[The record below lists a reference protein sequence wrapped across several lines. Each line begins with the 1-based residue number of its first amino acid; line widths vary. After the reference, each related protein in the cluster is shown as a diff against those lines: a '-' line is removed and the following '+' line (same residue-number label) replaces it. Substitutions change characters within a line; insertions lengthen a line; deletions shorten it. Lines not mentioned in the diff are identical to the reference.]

1 MTIGI
6 VLFIILGIVA
16 IAAAVGMLT
25 ATNAVH
31 AALFLVINFFCI
43 ALFYLGLNAP
53 FLAMVEI
60 TVYAGAIMV
69 LFLFVIM
76 LLGAERVSLQ
86 SKLRW
91 QTPFAVFLVI
101 VFVAAALV
109 ILLSPQ
115 IGIKLTPIQPL
126 PGGNDPS
133 LYGSPQS
140 IGKALF
146 TSYLLPFE
154 VTGVLLLVAMIGAVV
169 LAKDEK
175 KKPAKT
181 APSAPAAQTGGK

>member
-1 MTIGI
+1 MIFTD
-6 VLFIILGIVA
+6 LFFGFIALAIVA
-16 IAAAVGMLT
+16 TGAGVLLT
-25 ATNAVH
+25 RNAIYT
-31 AALFLVINFFCI
+31 ALFLVANFSLV
-43 ALFYLGLNAP
+43 AVLYLVLGAP
-53 FLAMVEI
+53 FLAMAQV

-86 SKLRW
+86 SRLRW
-91 QTPFAVFLVI
+91 QTPFAVFLV
-101 VFVAAALV
+101 VAFVAAALV

-115 IGIKLTPIQPL
+115 VGIKLSPIQPL